1 MSSPVDVTEQ
11 TFDEEVLTSEKV
23 VVVDFWAEWCGPC
36 KMIAPIVEELAE
48 EYEGKIKFAKI
59 DVDSSPNIASK
70 YGIRGIPNLTIFDKG
85 EIVGQ
90 LIGVQPKASIKKRL
104 DETIQ

>member
-1 MSSPVDVTEQ
+1 MSSPIDVTEQ
-11 TFDEEVLTSEKV
+11 TFDEEVLTSEEV

-36 KMIAPIVEELAE
+36 KMIAPVVEELAE
-48 EYEGKIKFAKI
+48 EYDGKIKFAKI
-59 DVDSSPNIASK
+59 DIDSSPNIASR

-85 EIVGQ
+85 EVVGQ

>member
-1 MSSPVDVTEQ
+1 MSSPIDVTEQ
-11 TFDEEVLTSEKV
+11 TFDEEVLTSDEV

-36 KMIAPIVEELAE
+36 KMIAPVVEELAE
-48 EYEGKIKFAKI
+48 EYDGKIKFAKI
-59 DVDSSPNIASK
+59 DIDSNPNIASR

-85 EIVGQ
+85 EVVGQ

>member
-11 TFDEEVLTSEKV
+11 TFDEEVLTSEEV

-48 EYEGKIKFAKI
+48 EYDGKIKFAKI

-85 EIVGQ
+85 EVVGQ